1 MKDDVRNK
9 LRMADY
15 LYNDLEPD
23 DSLEFERMISENPE
37 LAESYH
43 FNVKVRD
50 YLKAKIQLEEMRS
63 DPLLGEAERQ
73 AELAFESDSV
83 TNVSGNLRS
92 GSNTG
97 FRKKLRYIPAVAA
110 VIVILLVIR
119 LFVPV
124 TNPDTL
130 FKAYYEP
137 LSATDYNQRGEING
151 VYPNLSEGIDLYNQ
165 GAYEQSIQI
174 LDKVETVQ
182 DELSEVE
189 LFQGL
194 NYIGL
199 EQYGTAKGILANYI
213 ENNTRFLPEA
223 LWYLSLCYLKT
234 GEYAKSSALLT
245 RLEAYDGMYMEDAQ
259 SLERKLRRIK

>member
-1 MKDDVRNK
+1 MKNNARNK
-9 LRMADY
+9 HRLADY
-15 LYNDLEPD
+15 LYSDLEPD
-23 DSLEFERMISENPE
+23 DSLEFERKISENPE

-43 FNVKVRD
+43 FNVRVRD

-63 DPLLGEAERQ
+63 DPLLGEAEKQ
-73 AELAFESDSV
+73 AELAFENDSV
-83 TNVSGNLRS
+83 TRGPGDIRS
-92 GSNTG
+92 GSNRG

-137 LSATDYNQRGEING
+137 LSATDYNQRGEID
-151 VYPNLSEGIDLYNQ
+151 VVFPNLSEGINLYNQ
-165 GAYEQSIQI
+165 GDYEQSIRI
-174 LDKVETVQ
+174 LDKVKSVQ
-182 DELSEVE
+182 DDLSEVD

-199 EQYGTAKGILANYI
+199 ERYGTARGILDHYI

-223 LWYLSLCYLKT
+223 YWYLSLCYLKT
-234 GEYAKSSALLT
+234 GEYAKSRALLT
-245 RLEAYDGMYMEDAQ
+245 RLEAYDGMYSEDAQ
-259 SLERKLRRIK
+259 ALERKLRRIK